1 VPAASTLPRT
11 SLPGFRDLYPR
22 LPLTIGAAR
31 NNNINFEARD
41 TPVLAATMTPT
52 IVAVATGPRLTKSY
66 KRDKAIR
73 QNHNPTI

>member
-1 VPAASTLPRT
+1 
-11 SLPGFRDLYPR
+11 
-22 LPLTIGAAR
+22 LTIGAAR

-41 TPVLAATMTPT
+41 TPLLAATMTPT

>member
-1 VPAASTLPRT
+1 
-11 SLPGFRDLYPR
+11 
-22 LPLTIGAAR
+22 LTIGAAR

-41 TPVLAATMTPT
+41 TPLLAATMTPT
-52 IVAVATGPRLTKSY
+52 IVAVAAGPRLTKSY